1 MSQFP
6 VFASP
11 LWLFGLAALPLLAW
25 WHHHRPRHGALLVSR
40 LPSAPAGRWRLHL
53 PFYLKLGALA
63 ALLLALAR
71 PQAGYSW
78 EESLTEGIDIQ
89 LVLDISGSMG
99 AEDFQP
105 ENRLGV
111 AKGVLRDFVSRR
123 PADRLGLT
131 VFGGTAMTR
140 APLTTDRRLLDE
152 LIAAVELNEVAD
164 GTAIGVALASAAR
177 RLEAGGAKSRVAVLV
192 TDGVNNAGE
201 IDPRSATALC
211 AGLGIRVYT
220 IGVGTSG
227 RVPVPVPVRDPI
239 TGRTTVRRAMM
250 DVEVDEPLLREVAE
264 RTGGAYFQAAD
275 PRALAGVFAEIDR
288 LEKTPLKVKRYVR
301 YEERFAP
308 FAWAALALLTL
319 APALAAIRV
328 TVEP

>member
-1 MSQFP
+1 MSMLP

-11 LWLFGLAALPLLAW
+11 FWLLGLALLPFLGW
-25 WHHHRPRHGALLVSR
+25 WHHRRPRHGALLVSR
-40 LPSAPAGRWRLHL
+40 LPAPAAGRWRLHL
-53 PFYLKLGALA
+53 PFYLKLAALA
-63 ALLLALAR
+63 ALFLALAR

-89 LVLDISGSMG
+89 LVLDISGSMA

-105 ENRLGV
+105 DNRLGV
-111 AKGVLRDFVSRR
+111 AKRVLRDFVARR

-152 LIAAVELNEVAD
+152 LIAAVDFNDVAD

-177 RLEAGGAKSRVAVLV
+177 RLEAAGAKSRIAVLV
-192 TDGVNNAGE
+192 TDGANNTGE
-201 IDPRSATALC
+201 IDPRSAAALC

-227 RVPVPVPVRDPI
+227 RVPIPVPVRDPL
-239 TGRTTVRRAMM
+239 TGRTSVRRTLME
-250 DVEVDEPLLREVAE
+250 VEIDEPLLREIAT
-264 RTGGAYFQAAD
+264 RTGGAFYQATDAG
-275 PRALAGVFAEIDR
+275 ALAAVFAEIDQ

-308 FAWAALALLTL
+308 FAWAALALLAL
-319 APALAAIRV
+319 SPALALARI